1 MKVKIS
7 YTTELDSVPYEC
19 RKLLSYRFNEVTKL
33 NDSLE
38 SIYKDLK
45 VEDGALLSLDKVHKL
60 RLLLA
65 DYDETLADVQ
75 TILQGWANIRLQS
88 HQKDVTLNTEETK
101 AENFDTQK
109 MSQILNS
116 LKAMQALS
124 EGKQDSIEQD

>member
-7 YTTELDSVPYEC
+7 YTTELDNVPYEC
-19 RKLLSYRFNEVTKL
+19 HRLLSYKFDEVTEID
-33 NDSLE
+33 DSLE

-45 VEDGALLSLDKVHKL
+45 VENGALLSLDKIHKL

-88 HQKDVTLNTEETK
+88 HQKDVTFNTEEK
-101 AENFDTQK
+101 EQQFDAQK
-109 MSQILNS
+109 MLSN
-116 LKAMQALS
+116 LKALKTLS
-124 EGKQDSIEQD
+124 EENKDSIEQD

>member
-7 YTTELDSVPYEC
+7 YTTELDNVPYEC
-19 RKLLSYRFNEVTKL
+19 HKLLSYRFNGATKL

-45 VEDGALLSLDKVHKL
+45 VEDGALLSLDKIHKL

-88 HQKDVTLNTEETK
+88 QQKDVTFNTEEK
-101 AENFDTQK
+101 EQQFDAQK
-109 MSQILNS
+109 MLSN
-116 LKAMQALS
+116 LKALKALS
-124 EGKQDSIEQD
+124 EENKDSIEQD

>member
-7 YTTELDSVPYEC
+7 YTTELDNVPYEC
-19 RKLLSYRFNEVTKL
+19 HRLLSYKFDEVTGID
-33 NDSLE
+33 DSLE

-45 VEDGALLSLDKVHKL
+45 VEDGALLSLDKIHKL

-88 HQKDVTLNTEETK
+88 HQKDVTLNTEEK
-101 AENFDTQK
+101 EQQFDAQK
-109 MSQILNS
+109 MLSN
-116 LKAMQALS
+116 LKALKTLS
-124 EGKQDSIEQD
+124 EENKDSIEQD

>member
-7 YTTELDSVPYEC
+7 YTTELDNVPYEC
-19 RKLLSYRFNEVTKL
+19 HRLLSYKFDEVTGID
-33 NDSLE
+33 DSLE

-45 VEDGALLSLDKVHKL
+45 VEDGALLSLDKIHKL

-88 HQKDVTLNTEETK
+88 HQKDVTFNTEEK
-101 AENFDTQK
+101 EQQFDAQK
-109 MSQILNS
+109 MLSN
-116 LKAMQALS
+116 LKALKTLS
-124 EGKQDSIEQD
+124 EENKDSIEQD